1 MIEEMEKGGKTK
13 QAAVPFDGLRLS
25 LTINQL
31 KKSKCSSLPFI
42 SLWII
47 SKLNF

>member
-25 LTINQL
+25 LTINQSAAASHVFL
-31 KKSKCSSLPFI
+31 DG
-42 SLWII
+42 
-47 SKLNF
+47 